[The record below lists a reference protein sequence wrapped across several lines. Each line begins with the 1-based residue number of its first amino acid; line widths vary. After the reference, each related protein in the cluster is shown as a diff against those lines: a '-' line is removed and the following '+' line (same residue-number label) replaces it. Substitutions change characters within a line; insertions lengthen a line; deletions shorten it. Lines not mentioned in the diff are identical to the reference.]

1 MSTINVNVDLD
12 VNDVLGEL
20 DDDDLVE
27 ELQSRGY
34 QCSKSPFDEEDL
46 FTKQE
51 IDFLVASLD
60 AREQPLHWE
69 LKRIRDKLRAMDYKK

>member
-1 MSTINVNVDLD
+1 MNIASVYVDVD
-12 VNDVLGEL
+12 VDDILREL
-20 DDDDLVE
+20 DDEDLVE

-34 QCSKSPFDEEDL
+34 HCSKSQFDKEDL

-51 IDFLVASLD
+51 IYFLVASLD

-69 LKRIRDKLRAMDYKK
+69 LKRIRDKLMKMDYEK

>member
-1 MSTINVNVDLD
+1 MSIVSVNVDLD

-20 DDDDLVE
+20 DDEDLVE
-27 ELQSRGY
+27 ELQCRGY
-34 QCSKSPFDEEDL
+34 HCSKSLHDEEDL

-51 IDFLVASLD
+51 INFLVASLD

-69 LKRIRDKLRAMDYKK
+69 LKRIRDKLIAMDYKK